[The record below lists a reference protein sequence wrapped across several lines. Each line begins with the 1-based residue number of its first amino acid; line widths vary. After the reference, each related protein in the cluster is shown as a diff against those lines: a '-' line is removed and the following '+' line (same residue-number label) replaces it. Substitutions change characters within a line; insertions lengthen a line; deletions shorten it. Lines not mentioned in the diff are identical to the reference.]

1 MIRESLA
8 YRTCE
13 ILLEGNIVIS
23 DAYSS
28 IRIHTYTKNSLEL
41 KTQPSKYAHMTE
53 SGSAISTKSRSLA
66 SRKCVKDGVKLSALS
81 LLHVVLG

>member
-23 DAYSS
+23 DAYSI

-41 KTQPSKYAHMTE
+41 KTRPSKYAHMTE

-66 SRKCVKDGVKLSALS
+66 SRKCAKDGVKLSALS